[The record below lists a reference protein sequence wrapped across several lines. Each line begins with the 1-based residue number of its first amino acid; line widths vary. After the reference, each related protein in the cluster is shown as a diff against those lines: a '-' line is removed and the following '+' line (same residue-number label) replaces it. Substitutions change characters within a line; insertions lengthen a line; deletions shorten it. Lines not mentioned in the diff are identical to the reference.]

1 MQKRDFEI
9 IGKRLDV
16 LFAEAELEMKNVKK
30 SIEKKYEGFEGASR
44 LNISVTDFFMEAG
57 FGKTS
62 TVKEKFVFYDGLE
75 KMVSCVRR
83 ISEAIGEDS
92 VYIGSF
98 IKGEKNYCR
107 WKDIKEFDVYNAM
120 KRRLGNGEIL
130 KADIS
135 DNIIDLSVEC
145 NVRYL
150 SQIMFYFPEN
160 NIFIRPDV
168 HCYLCLCAPLS
179 ILEKLEQ
186 FINEHSD
193 GAYIAEI
200 DIE

>member
-1 MQKRDFEI
+1 
-9 IGKRLDV
+9 
-16 LFAEAELEMKNVKK
+16 MKNRIKITEIE
-30 SIEKKYEGFEGASR
+30 SIYE
-44 LNISVTDFFMEAG
+44 NISKSACFLNVSVKDFFMEAG
-57 FGKTS
+57 FRETCTAKD
-62 TVKEKFVFYDGLE
+62 KLAFYDGLE

-83 ISEAIGEDS
+83 ISEAIGENS

-98 IKGEKNYCR
+98 VKGEKNYYK

-145 NVRYL
+145 NVRYF

-168 HCYLCLCAPLS
+168 HCYLCVGAP
-179 ILEKLEQ
+179 IAMLEKLQ
-186 FINEHSD
+186 QLLNEHSD
-193 GAYIAEI
+193 GTYIAEI
-200 DIE
+200 EKGTGE